1 MLFREVMR
9 HAMLPKMR
17 LLKPTAFVAGV
28 LVASFCLSAQ
38 TGASGVTKDAPNLPP
53 RATPADYQ
61 AQAKAGTVTIGAE
74 YDDHNLPTPDGPLT
88 TEDYIVVETCLFG
101 PPNAKLTLSPGDFSL
116 RINGKKAGLPTQP
129 YGLVL
134 KTLKDPYWVPPDS
147 EAETKASKTMIG
159 GGGEKD
165 PGILP
170 HVVHMPIELQR
181 AMEKKAQR
189 ASMPEGEHAL
199 PTAGLLFF
207 EHRGK
212 VTSVELVYN
221 GPAGKTTVPLR
232 P

>member
-1 MLFREVMR
+1 MQ
-9 HAMLPKMR
+9 HAMLPKTG
-17 LLKPTAFVAGV
+17 LLKTTAFVAGV
-28 LVASFCLSAQ
+28 LAASFCLSAQ

-116 RINGKKAGLPTQP
+116 RINGKKAGLPAQP

-134 KTLKDPYWVPPDS
+134 KSLKDPYWIPPESESDS
-147 EAETKASKTMIG
+147 KGSGSKTMIG
-159 GGGEKD
+159 SGAEKD
-165 PGILP
+165 PAILP

-212 VTSVELVYN
+212 VSSVELVYN
-221 GPAGKTTVPLR
+221 GPAGKATVPLQ